1 MHLSGRISKSPVEA
15 RVVDGWGGSAAPPGD
30 GFVGHGDGAGSHGG
44 ERAVVRRRIGLTE
57 VKRERGNLVGALT
70 NDHEFLKPRV
80 DGATQRA
87 LRISERVVEQTGE
100 VLRARI

>member
-1 MHLSGRISKSPVEA
+1 MHLSGRISKPPLKA
-15 RVVDGWGGSAAPPGD
+15 RVVDGRGGSAAPPGD

-57 VKRERGNLVGALT
+57 VKRERGNLVRALT
-70 NDHEFLKPRV
+70 NDHELLKPRV
-80 DGATQRA
+80 DGASQRA
-87 LRISERVVEQTGE
+87 LCIGECVVEQTGE